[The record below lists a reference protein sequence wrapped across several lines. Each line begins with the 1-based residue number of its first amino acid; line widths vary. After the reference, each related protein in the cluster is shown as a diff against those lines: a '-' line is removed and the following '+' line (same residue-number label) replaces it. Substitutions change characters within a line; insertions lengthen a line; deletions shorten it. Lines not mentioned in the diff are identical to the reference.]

1 MPAPSNWMI
10 AMRVFLTIA
19 LLSLTLA
26 GCKTSGDIRA
36 RQIEQVATSAK
47 SVDELAGCIA
57 LAMSGHGMEIGQEM
71 IAGGIA
77 VTIAMRNAGIKTVT
91 DVFDIV
97 DRGADRTVTLFSV
110 AGKRSSKPLGGPA
123 AKCI

>member
-1 MPAPSNWMI
+1 
-10 AMRVFLTIA
+10 MRVFLTVA
-19 LLSLTLA
+19 LLSLALA

-57 LAMSGHGMEIGQEM
+57 LALSGHGMEIGQEK

-77 VTIAMRNAGIKTVT
+77 VTIAMRNAGIKTMT

-97 DRGADRTVTLFSV
+97 DHGADRSVTLFSV
-110 AGKRSSKPLGGPA
+110 AGKRARKPLGGPA